1 MATTPVTRARS
12 ATAAKAT
19 VPEAVDAQTKGVSR
33 REFLYYIWGASLA
46 LLLAETT
53 GTIIWFAL
61 PRFRAG
67 EYGGVFSLD
76 PASLPAK
83 GTGTGTDYTQLSAP
97 VGFPSGKF
105 WISNQANGLYALSM
119 ICTHL
124 GCLFKWVDTTH
135 RFECPCHGSKFSAAG
150 VKLTADET
158 KDPTGPAQRNLD
170 RFAITVT
177 TASGSVKTDS
187 AGHAV
192 KIDGATG
199 IAVDTGKK
207 IQGVALGAPGQKE
220 Q

>member
-1 MATTPVTRARS
+1 MATTPVTRAR
-12 ATAAKAT
+12 AAASTKAAA
-19 VPEAVDAQTKGVSR
+19 PDAVDTQTKGISR

-46 LLLAETT
+46 LLTAETT
-53 GTIIWFAL
+53 GAIIWFAL

-76 PASLPAK
+76 PKSLPAK
-83 GTGTGTDYTQLSAP
+83 GTGTTDYHQLSAP

-150 VKLTADET
+150 VKLTKDET
-158 KDPTGPAQRNLD
+158 ADPTGPAQRNLD

-177 TASGSVKTDS
+177 TPSGTNKTD
-187 AGHAV
+187 AGGHAV
-192 KIDGATG
+192 KIDGATA
-199 IAVDTGKK
+199 IAIDTGKK
-207 IQGVALGAPGQKE
+207 IQGIALGAPGQKE